1 MPTEAEIAAHIAL
14 IDAAIDALVS
24 GRIKSYRIG
33 RRTFTR
39 YSLSDLMGLRKMYND
54 MLIATPTEEVTV
66 YDDTDI

>member
-1 MPTEAEIAAHIAL
+1 MPTEAEIEAHIAL

-33 RRTFTR
+33 RRSFTR
-39 YSLSDLMGLRKMYND
+39 HSLSDLVGLRKMYADSLNAVPVEE
-54 MLIATPTEEVTV
+54 IAV

>member
-39 YSLSDLMGLRKMYND
+39 YSLADLMGLRKMYKAS
-54 MLIATPTEEVTV
+54 LLTTPVEEITV
-66 YDDTDI
+66 FDDTDV

>member
-24 GRIKSYRIG
+24 GRVKSYRIG

-39 YSLSDLMGLRKMYND
+39 YSLAGLMSLRKMYTGELN
-54 MLIATPTEEVTV
+54 ATPVEEVTV